1 MKRRT
6 AIGLIV
12 LGLCFIAAYLHLP
25 ASATWD
31 SDITELSATV
41 ISTDDSGLIH
51 TGIIPYG
58 PQLVKVRVTTDPWTD
73 QEIDLNNHLL
83 GKADIDTPC
92 APGDKVILGVKLSDD
107 KIVNAKVLEHNRSTW
122 LLSLGLLFVVLL
134 IGYAGT
140 IGFRALI
147 SFIISVF
154 VIWKVL
160 IAGLLDGKDPLL
172 LTSWVIILLSAVIIF
187 SVAGFTKKGFS
198 AFLGTVF
205 GLGFTLVLTL
215 VYGNGLKIN
224 GMTLP
229 FAETL
234 LFSGNISLNM
244 REIFY
249 GAVLLGASGA
259 TMDIAMDVA
268 ASMEEIKAKKPD
280 ISMLELLQSG
290 IRIGRHVIGTMST
303 TLLLAYSGG
312 FITLLMLFMT
322 KDAHFTRAINL
333 KIVASEIMRTLI
345 GSVNLILVAPLTA
358 LIASWLFCGA
368 KLPVTLKGLE
378 KSYSKPLD
386 ADSFSAFTILQHLS
400 PFANFFKTMR

>member
-73 QEIDLNNHLL
+73 QEIDLEQPSAWKSGISTRH
-83 GKADIDTPC
+83 AHRC
-92 APGDKVILGVKLSDD
+92 DKVILGVKLSDD

-205 GLGFTLVLTL
+205 WAWFHPGPHTRLR
-215 VYGNGLKIN
+215 KW
-224 GMTLP
+224 
-229 FAETL
+229 
-234 LFSGNISLNM
+234 
-244 REIFY
+244 
-249 GAVLLGASGA
+249 
-259 TMDIAMDVA
+259 
-268 ASMEEIKAKKPD
+268 AK
-280 ISMLELLQSG
+280 
-290 IRIGRHVIGTMST
+290 
-303 TLLLAYSGG
+303 
-312 FITLLMLFMT
+312 
-322 KDAHFTRAINL
+322 N
-333 KIVASEIMRTLI
+333 
-345 GSVNLILVAPLTA
+345 
-358 LIASWLFCGA
+358 
-368 KLPVTLKGLE
+368 
-378 KSYSKPLD
+378 
-386 ADSFSAFTILQHLS
+386 
-400 PFANFFKTMR
+400 